1 MRPFGIVD
9 DIVIK
14 QYYPIMTDDELS
26 TILNRSRDGVRHR
39 ARTLGLKP
47 QNGKP
52 YAIRKTRELKRRR
65 NDVIEVLKRT
75 YPRKTGD

>member
-14 QYYPIMTDDELS
+14 EYYPIMTDDELS

-52 YAIRKTRELKRRR
+52 YAIRKARELKRRR
-65 NDVIEVLKRT
+65 NDVLEILKKCI
-75 YPRKTGD
+75 P